1 MTRVWRG
8 SQCSAGQSA
17 RGGATHP
24 AAPRTA
30 DSASL
35 LQTPATK
42 PHKYI
47 GEVVAVMSFCQRPGH
62 FLVEIRARYVR
73 RGPLGP
79 TGAAGRAEQAD
90 EILLGREPRRRVAA
104 SRTACNYIARRIVCD
119 SMPGARRQAAGR
131 PRGPCALR
139 PLRTPPRP
147 ASGGLCPRDAK
158 LVGFVSGERH
168 VRGKS
173 TCLPCKVVKLSIVS
187 DYF

>member
-1 MTRVWRG
+1 MVFLRVWRG

-47 GEVVAVMSFCQRPGH
+47 GEVVAVMSFCQSPGH

-79 TGAAGRAEQAD
+79 QAAGRAEQAD

-119 SMPGARRQAAGR
+119 SMPGARRQAAGGR
-131 PRGPCALR
+131 AALWALR
-139 PLRTPPRP
+139 PAPPAHPAPPRP
-147 ASGGLCPRDAK
+147 EWLVPSGCKAR
-158 LVGFVSGERH
+158 RIR
-168 VRGKS
+168 RGGKAR
-173 TCLPCKVVKLSIVS
+173 TR
-187 DYF
+187 